1 MECFSNFEKH
11 LTLYFEPQKDICYQI
26 NKIIILM
33 SPRRCLT
40 VKIELKFR
48 IKMFD
53 ETLCKDD
60 TNKIFVI

>member
-1 MECFSNFEKH
+1 
-11 LTLYFEPQKDICYQI
+11 
-26 NKIIILM
+26 M